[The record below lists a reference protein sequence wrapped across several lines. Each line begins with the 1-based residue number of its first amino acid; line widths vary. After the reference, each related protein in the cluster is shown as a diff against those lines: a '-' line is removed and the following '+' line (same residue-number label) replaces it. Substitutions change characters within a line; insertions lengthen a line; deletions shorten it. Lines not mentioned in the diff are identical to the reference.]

1 MGRAWDSGVV
11 QQQKAQPTNTGALG
25 GLVASI
31 AGLVVGLVLAPLGI
45 VIGLVVLVFGV
56 RALRS
61 GHPDRGWWTAATA
74 LAVLCL
80 VSGIS
85 WTVLAAVR

>member
-1 MGRAWDSGVV
+1 M

-25 GLVASI
+25 GVVASI

-45 VIGLVVLVFGV
+45 VIGIVVLALGV

-74 LAVLCL
+74 LSVLCL
-80 VSGIS
+80 ASGTS
-85 WTVLAAVR
+85 WLLLAALG